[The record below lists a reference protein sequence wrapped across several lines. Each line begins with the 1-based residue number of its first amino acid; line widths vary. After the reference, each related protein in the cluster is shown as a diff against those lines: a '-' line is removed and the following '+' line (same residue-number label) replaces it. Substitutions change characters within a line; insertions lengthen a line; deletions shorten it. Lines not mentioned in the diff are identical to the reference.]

1 MSIKQN
7 IQYWTEMKTAGKT
20 LKKKSRNPNWRH
32 RGCTEK
38 KATVH
43 RSPSQMT
50 ERVGERR
57 QTEEENKTEAV

>member
-1 MSIKQN
+1 
-7 IQYWTEMKTAGKT
+7 MKTASKT
-20 LKKKSRNPNWRH
+20 LKKSRNPNWRH

>member
-1 MSIKQN
+1 
-7 IQYWTEMKTAGKT
+7 MKTAGKT
-20 LKKKSRNPNWRH
+20 LKSGNPNWRH

-43 RSPSQMT
+43 RSASQIK

-57 QTEEENKTEAV
+57 QT